1 VNVPGFSAGGWGD
14 ILVAPSMYDPLLIA
28 TLVASIAA
36 ALLAAVALFRQ
47 TRFDPDALERALREE
62 LRMGRDEAAKA
73 ARRLRGESARASAAA
88 REEASHA
95 AAIARDETSRAVA
108 AVREGVEQRLR
119 DLQASNEKRLD
130 EMRRTVDEKLHETLE
145 KRLGESFRTVSTQ
158 LEAVHKGL
166 GEMQSLAAGVGDLKK
181 VLSNVKTR
189 GTWGEVQLGAILE
202 QMLVPEQFERNV
214 CTRKGSRDVVEF
226 AIRLPGAL
234 DGSLVYLPIDSKFP
248 QEDYVRL
255 VDAAEAGDAAA
266 VQKASADL
274 ARAIRKCAQDIR
286 DKYVDPPAT
295 TDFAILFLPTEGL
308 FAEILRY
315 PGLNEDLQ
323 HTYRVVVCGPTTLA
337 ATLSSL
343 RMGFRTLAIEKR
355 ASEVWQVLGAVKT
368 EFAKFETTIDRVK
381 SQLDTARRSLDETG
395 VRRRAMQKRLKDVET
410 LPEDRVREVLELGEE
425 DGEFTSAPPLPE
437 ERDEGTGG

>member
-1 VNVPGFSAGGWGD
+1 MND
-14 ILVAPSMYDPLLIA
+14 QLLIA

-36 ALLAAVALFRQ
+36 AILAAVAVFRQ
-47 TRFDPDALERALREE
+47 SRFDPDALERTLREE

-73 ARRLRGESARASAAA
+73 ARRLRGESARASAAS

-95 AAIARDETSRAVA
+95 AMVARDETSRAVA

-166 GEMQSLAAGVGDLKK
+166 GEMQTLASGVGDLKK

-189 GTWGEVQLGAILE
+189 GTWGEVQLGGILE
-202 QMLVPEQFERNV
+202 QMLVAEQFERNV
-214 CTRKGSRDVVEF
+214 CTKKGSRDVVEF
-226 AIRLPGAL
+226 AVRLPGVL
-234 DGSLVYLPIDSKFP
+234 DGTTVYLPIDSKFP

-266 VQKASADL
+266 VQRAAADL

-286 DKYVDPPAT
+286 DKYVDPPGT

-308 FAEILRY
+308 FAEVLRY

-410 LPEDRVREVLELGEE
+410 LPDDRVREVLELGEE
-425 DGEFTSAPPLPE
+425 DGEVASAPPLPE
-437 ERDEGTGG
+437 ERDEGGGG

>member
-1 VNVPGFSAGGWGD
+1 MND
-14 ILVAPSMYDPLLIA
+14 QLLIA

-36 ALLAAVALFRQ
+36 AILAAVAVFRQ
-47 TRFDPDALERALREE
+47 SRFDPDALERTLREE

-73 ARRLRGESARASAAA
+73 ARRLRGESARASAAS

-95 AAIARDETSRAVA
+95 AMVARDETSRAVA

-130 EMRRTVDEKLHETLE
+130 EMRRTVDEKLHEMLE

-166 GEMQSLAAGVGDLKK
+166 GEMQTLASGVGDLKK

-189 GTWGEVQLGAILE
+189 GTWGEVQLGGILE
-202 QMLVPEQFERNV
+202 QMLVAEQFERNV
-214 CTRKGSRDVVEF
+214 CTKKGSRDVVEF
-226 AIRLPGAL
+226 AVRLPGVL
-234 DGSLVYLPIDSKFP
+234 DGTTVYLPIDSKFP

-266 VQKASADL
+266 VQMAAADL

-286 DKYVDPPAT
+286 DKYVDPPGT

-308 FAEILRY
+308 FAEVLRY

-368 EFAKFETTIDRVK
+368 EFAKFETTIDRVR

-410 LPEDRVREVLELGEE
+410 LPDDRVREVLELGEE
-425 DGEFTSAPPLPE
+425 DGEVASAPPLPE
-437 ERDEGTGG
+437 ERDEGGGG

>member
-1 VNVPGFSAGGWGD
+1 MND
-14 ILVAPSMYDPLLIA
+14 QLLIA

-36 ALLAAVALFRQ
+36 AILAAVAVFRQ
-47 TRFDPDALERALREE
+47 SRFDPDALERTLREE

-73 ARRLRGESARASAAA
+73 ARRLRGESARASAAS

-95 AAIARDETSRAVA
+95 AMVARDETSRAVA

-166 GEMQSLAAGVGDLKK
+166 GEMQTLASGVGDLKK

-189 GTWGEVQLGAILE
+189 GTWGEVQLGGILE
-202 QMLVPEQFERNV
+202 QMLVAEQFERNV
-214 CTRKGSRDVVEF
+214 CTKKGSRDVVEF
-226 AIRLPGAL
+226 AVRLPGVL
-234 DGSLVYLPIDSKFP
+234 DGTTVYLPIDSKFP

-266 VQKASADL
+266 VQRAAADL

-286 DKYVDPPAT
+286 DKYVDPPGT

-410 LPEDRVREVLELGEE
+410 LPDDRVREVLELGEE
-425 DGEFTSAPPLPE
+425 DGEVASAPPLPE
-437 ERDEGTGG
+437 ERDEGGGG

>member
-1 VNVPGFSAGGWGD
+1 MN
-14 ILVAPSMYDPLLIA
+14 DPLLIA

-36 ALLAAVALFRQ
+36 AVLAVIAIARSF
-47 TRFDPDALERALREE
+47 RFDPHALERALREE
-62 LRMGRDEAAKA
+62 LRLGRDEAAKA
-73 ARRLRGESARASAAA
+73 ARRLRGESSRAAAAA
-88 REEASHA
+88 REEASHSA
-95 AAIARDETSRAVA
+95 AVAREETSKAVA

-119 DLQASNEKRLD
+119 DLQASNERRLD

-166 GEMQSLAAGVGDLKK
+166 GEMQTLASGVGDLKK

-214 CTRKGSRDVVEF
+214 CTKKGSRDVVEF
-226 AIRLPGAL
+226 AVRLPGSL

-255 VDAAEAGDAAA
+255 VDAAEAGDAPA
-266 VQKASADL
+266 VQKAAADL

-286 DKYVDPPAT
+286 DKYVDPPGT

-410 LPEDRVREVLELGEE
+410 LPDDRVREVLELADEE
-425 DGEFTSAPPLPE
+425 VDGPSAPPLPE
-437 ERDEGTGG
+437 ERDEGPGG

>member
-1 VNVPGFSAGGWGD
+1 MND
-14 ILVAPSMYDPLLIA
+14 QLLIA

-36 ALLAAVALFRQ
+36 AILAAVAVFRQ
-47 TRFDPDALERALREE
+47 SRFDPDALERTLREE

-73 ARRLRGESARASAAA
+73 ARRLRGESARASAAS

-95 AAIARDETSRAVA
+95 AMIARDETSRAVA

-166 GEMQSLAAGVGDLKK
+166 GEMQTLASGVGDLKK

-189 GTWGEVQLGAILE
+189 GTWGEVQLGGILE
-202 QMLVPEQFERNV
+202 QMLVAEQFERNV
-214 CTRKGSRDVVEF
+214 CTKKGSRDVVEF
-226 AIRLPGAL
+226 AVRLPGVL
-234 DGSLVYLPIDSKFP
+234 DGTTVYLPIDSKFP

-266 VQKASADL
+266 VQRAAADL

-286 DKYVDPPAT
+286 DKYVDPPGT

-308 FAEILRY
+308 FAEVLRY

-410 LPEDRVREVLELGEE
+410 LPDDRVREVLELGEE
-425 DGEFTSAPPLPE
+425 DGEVASAPPLPE
-437 ERDEGTGG
+437 ERDEGGGG